1 LKIDWGELPEDQ
13 ERQFQNLIKWRDEI
27 PKRIKQ
33 LEIVKNNLLEDMRK
47 AGKAR
52 LIVYGTIYKNTYLE
66 INGAK
71 EEISFD
77 MKNSIFEEDLGIIVR
92 TKIQEV

>member
-1 LKIDWGELPEDQ
+1 
-13 ERQFQNLIKWRDEI
+13 
-27 PKRIKQ
+27 
-33 LEIVKNNLLEDMRK
+33 MRK

-92 TKIQEV
+92 TKFRKYEGF